1 MLEIGNGNITE
12 ELKKI
17 CEENNLTA
25 YKLAKYTNISTT
37 YAYNILNGKNDSPS
51 AWIIDRINKGLKEN
65 AKLIKLEKKREN
77 KMDIVTSSGF
87 HKKDYQVTEA
97 MTVEQM
103 KEEIQNLRYFKACME
118 FKINSLEDY
127 TWSNDAC
134 KGYLIKA
141 MEDSEFKEEDIKKVI
156 GELRYTFDF
165 NSLDDAKQ
173 IYMKSKY

>member
-65 AKLIKLEKKREN
+65 AKLIKLEKNR
-77 KMDIVTSSGF
+77 
-87 HKKDYQVTEA
+87 KK
-97 MTVEQM
+97 
-103 KEEIQNLRYFKACME
+103 
-118 FKINSLEDY
+118 
-127 TWSNDAC
+127 
-134 KGYLIKA
+134 KG
-141 MEDSEFKEEDIKKVI
+141 E
-156 GELRYTFDF
+156 
-165 NSLDDAKQ
+165 
-173 IYMKSKY
+173 